1 MMNKEDFKKMMI
13 HNMENMEEFL
23 ANDTTLP
30 QDVKDNFLK
39 LWRGVKDK
47 KQVIELAKAK
57 LEKI

>member
-39 LWRGVKDK
+39 LWRSVKDK